1 MKIKGVIFDM
11 DGTVVEAPY
20 DWEKI
25 RSDLDTR
32 GKPILVYIDSL
43 KEPEKSKKW
52 KKLEKYEHEATRKAN
67 LKQGI
72 YEFLDFL
79 KKKNIKRALVTNN
92 SRENVSFILKKFKLE
107 FDYVITR
114 ESGLWKPSGAPFL
127 AVLNR
132 FGLKEEECCVIGDS
146 HFDIKAG
153 AEAGITKIFILNS
166 NREKFTSTYVE
177 VFSSMEEIKKKIA
190 SLIEGPG

>member
-11 DGTVVEAPY
+11 DGSVIESPY

-32 GKPILVYIDSL
+32 GKPILAYIDNL
-43 KEPEKSKKW
+43 KEPERSKKW
-52 KKLEKYEHEATRKAN
+52 KILEKYEHEATKKAN

-72 YEFLDFL
+72 SEFLSFL
-79 KKKNIKRALVTNN
+79 KKKNIKKALVTNN

-107 FDYVITR
+107 FDYVLTR

-146 HFDIKAG
+146 HFDMKAG
-153 AEAGITKIFILNS
+153 AEAGITKIFILRPTLNIIQFPPS
-166 NREKFTSTYVE
+166 RT
-177 VFSSMEEIKKKIA
+177 
-190 SLIEGPG
+190 